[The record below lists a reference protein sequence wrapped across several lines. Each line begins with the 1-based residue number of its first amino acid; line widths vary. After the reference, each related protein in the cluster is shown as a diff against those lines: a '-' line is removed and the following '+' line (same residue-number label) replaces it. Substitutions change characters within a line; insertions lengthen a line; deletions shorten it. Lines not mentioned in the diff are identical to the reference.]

1 MDYVNQVAID
11 CAESVLSDSSSETSY
26 SSMKR
31 KKSNWKLFCNFCKM
45 RNHDSSMCK
54 FLKSKLEK
62 EKTNKLK
69 NEETNMA
76 KNCFDSIKQGMNLSI
91 NEFDLN
97 LNLNLNLGISSR
109 TSTLSPVAVPF
120 VSSQQ
125 EFQQHQY
132 QQRQQPKQNEYYDS
146 NKIATEYLLKSI
158 INYIIVFYN
167 VNTNTELVYKK
178 FNNYEMFKNGDTKF
192 KIIFAVSFLINYY
205 KVPVNIEDIFN
216 WYK

>member
-1 MDYVNQVAID
+1 
-11 CAESVLSDSSSETSY
+11 
-26 SSMKR
+26 
-31 KKSNWKLFCNFCKM
+31 M

-97 LNLNLNLGISSR
+97 LNVNLNLGISSR